1 MMRWIFL
8 ALVGILVI
16 GGGTMV
22 ASGSSADE
30 GEEATG
36 QDLVGASPE
45 TIAQMALQY
54 TKDRVI
60 IKSGQPTVL
69 LSRAVALEDMKN
81 FGLSMGN
88 FAPDCNRPFH
98 LVIIK
103 GDFDLRNT
111 LPSSGQSTSKPA
123 NFIAYTYDLKAG
135 VLTRITA
142 DRTGAMFKKALGDP
156 TLPDLPTPA
165 PRPNGEPGN
174 GVSYA
179 PPGPPIQEQYI
190 PCEPT
195 VAHGTAEP
203 RSR

>member
-1 MMRWIFL
+1 
-8 ALVGILVI
+8 
-16 GGGTMV
+16 MV
-22 ASGSSADE
+22 ASGSSAGE
-30 GEEATG
+30 GEAATG
-36 QDLVGASPE
+36 QGLVGASPE
-45 TIAQMALQY
+45 TIARMALQY
-54 TKDRVI
+54 TKERVV

-69 LSRAVALEDMKN
+69 LSRAVTLEDMKN

-111 LPSSGQSTSKPA
+111 LPSSGQSTSKLA
-123 NFIAYTYDLKAG
+123 NFVAYIYDLKAG
-135 VLTRITA
+135 GLTRITA

-156 TLPDLPTPA
+156 TLPDPPTPA

-174 GVSYA
+174 SASYA
-179 PPGPPIQEQYI
+179 PPGPPVQEQHI

-195 VAHGTAEP
+195 VAYGTAELP
-203 RSR
+203 TR